1 MASGFPGRCG
11 VQSPIPTLSEGETGA
26 LLKRSLTESERL
38 QQQQQLQNALFLRSV
53 KQRTLLPSSAS
64 SHVPPLPVDLSSGSS
79 LSASGFARRQE
90 MFSATQTAAGLGS
103 DYRPSSAIQ
112 DWLQELERELFLDED
127 DEKDAASASGS
138 AVTTAELSNAM
149 QRLRSPVLPPP
160 AATVAAPNQFSPSST
175 NSSSTVSSRFVR
187 RQEMFFSATQ
197 TAAGL
202 GSDDRPSSGIQD
214 WMQEL
219 ERHLF
224 LDEYDEAEDAAS
236 ASGSAVTTA
245 ELRNAMQRLRSPVLP
260 PPAAMVATPNQFSPS
275 PTNSSTVSSS
285 ASSSP
290 PSLST
295 AAAASSRQMLFDTA
309 VAIADG
315 NTEAAAG
322 NLAVLKRAANHRGD
336 AEQRLTAVM
345 LAALVSCMNPP
356 PARNSCPSI
365 AELCSAEHFAATQ
378 VLYELSPCFKLGIIA
393 ANLAILEATMDH
405 PKIHILDF
413 QVGQGG
419 QYVTFLH
426 ALAER
431 QRLRPTARP
440 PVLRITAVADPSS
453 PFTSN
458 NGGNLRAV
466 GHQIE
471 ELAERAGLAVRFGVV
486 HRRAADLDAAA
497 LGCEPGEALAVNLAF
512 ALARVPDESVS
523 PSNPR
528 DELLRRVR
536 ALRPR
541 VVAMVEQEINTS
553 TAAFATRFG
562 EACAHYG
569 ALLES
574 LDATMARD
582 SAERAR
588 VEAWLARRAV
598 NSVATDGADRVERCE
613 VFSKWRAR
621 MGMAGFELLPFGPA
635 IIEPVKAKLASIR
648 SNPGFS
654 IREDGGRLGFG
665 WKDRVLTVVSSWR

>member
-38 QQQQQLQNALFLRSV
+38 QQQQQQQQLQNALFLRSV

-79 LSASGFARRQE
+79 LSAS
-90 MFSATQTAAGLGS
+90 
-103 DYRPSSAIQ
+103 
-112 DWLQELERELFLDED
+112 
-127 DEKDAASASGS
+127 
-138 AVTTAELSNAM
+138 
-149 QRLRSPVLPPP
+149 
-160 AATVAAPNQFSPSST
+160 
-175 NSSSTVSSRFVR
+175 RFVR

-219 ERHLF
+219 ERQLF
-224 LDEYDEAEDAAS
+224 LDEDEEEDAAS

-260 PPAAMVATPNQFSPS
+260 PPAAMVAAPNQFSPS

-345 LAALVSCMNPP
+345 LTALVSCMNPP

-635 IIEPVKAKLASIR
+635 IIEPVKAKLASVR

-665 WKDRVLTVVSSWR
+665 WKDRVLTVASSWR

>member
-1 MASGFPGRCG
+1 MASGFSGRCG
-11 VQSPIPTLSEGETGA
+11 VQSPSPTRSEAGTGA
-26 LLKRSLTESERL
+26 ILKRSLTERERL
-38 QQQQQLQNALFLRSV
+38 QQQQQMQLQNALRSV
-53 KQRTLLPSSAS
+53 KQRTLLASSAS
-64 SHVPPLPVDLSSGSS
+64 SHLPPPPPVDLSSGSS
-79 LSASGFARRQE
+79 SLTSSKFPASGFARRRE
-90 MFSATQTAAGLGS
+90 MFFSVTQTAAGSGS
-103 DYRPSSAIQ
+103 DNRPSAAIQ
-112 DWLQELERELFLDED
+112 DRLQELERQLFLDED
-127 DEKDAASASGS
+127 DEEDAVSASGS
-138 AVTTAELSNAM
+138 AVTTAEWSDAM
-149 QRLRSPVLPPP
+149 QQLTSPPLPPP
-160 AATVAAPNQFSPSST
+160 AAAVAAPNQ
-175 NSSSTVSSRFVR
+175 
-187 RQEMFFSATQ
+187 
-197 TAAGL
+197 L
-202 GSDDRPSSGIQD
+202 
-214 WMQEL
+214 
-219 ERHLF
+219 
-224 LDEYDEAEDAAS
+224 
-236 ASGSAVTTA
+236 
-245 ELRNAMQRLRSPVLP
+245 
-260 PPAAMVATPNQFSPS
+260 SPS
-275 PTNSSTVSSS
+275 PTNSSSTVSSS

-295 AAAASSRQMLFDTA
+295 AAAASSRQMLLDTA

-315 NTEAAAG
+315 NIEAAAG
-322 NLAVLKRAANHRGD
+322 NLAVLKCAANHRGD

-356 PARNSCPSI
+356 PTGNFCPSI

-378 VLYELSPCFKLGIIA
+378 VLYELSPCFKLGLIA
-393 ANLAILEATMDH
+393 ANLAILEATKDH

-431 QRLRPTARP
+431 QRLRHTARS
-440 PVLRITAVADPSS
+440 PVIRITAVADPSS
-453 PFTSN
+453 PFTRN

-471 ELAERAGLAVRFGVV
+471 KLAERAGLAVRFGVV
-486 HRRAADLDAAA
+486 HRRPADLDAAA

-512 ALARVPDESVS
+512 ALARIPDESVS

-553 TAAFATRFG
+553 TAAFAARFG

-598 NSVATDGADRVERCE
+598 NSVTTEGADRVERSE
-613 VFSKWRAR
+613 VFGKWRAR
-621 MGMAGFELLPFGPA
+621 MGMAGFDPLPFGTA
-635 IIEPVKAKLASIR
+635 MIEPVKAKLASVR
-648 SNPGFS
+648 SNPGFT
-654 IREDGGRLGFG
+654 IKEEGGRLGFG
-665 WKDRVLTVVSSWR
+665 WKDRVLTVASSWR